1 MARTTHPE
9 PVSDLHTEVTDGGDV
24 GSPGSRTVIGESFD
38 AHRNS
43 LNFLRLVLAGL
54 VILSHG
60 RVIGGYSSEYVFSKT
75 TVGILAVYGFFGISG
90 YLIAASASSRPVGRY
105 LWQRALRILPA
116 FWVCLVVTAFGFGLY
131 AWNRLHP
138 MCGFSCYLHS
148 PNGPISYIVHNS
160 WLRLNQHGIAG
171 TPRGVPLPGTWDGS
185 LWTLFYEFLCYLVL
199 AALAVT
205 TLLRQRLAVLVF
217 AAAVWVAEIVITSV
231 PSLNAQFNL
240 FRNYDVS
247 VMLALLPVFLAGSL
261 LYLYRDRIPD
271 SGVLALGC
279 VGFIVLS
286 LVVPLGNHY
295 PVLTLTSTNLFAPV
309 LGYLMLWLGIHLP
322 LQRVG
327 SRNDYSYGVYI
338 YAYPVSQLLAI
349 WGVIRW
355 GYPAYV
361 VMIVLLTAPFAA
373 ASWWLVEKRALRLKH
388 VTVRVPRREVAPSH
402 GTLLPS
408 TGPTSTQVVD

>member
-1 MARTTHPE
+1 VPDM
-9 PVSDLHTEVTDGGDV
+9 HTELTDPGDL
-24 GSPGSRTVIGESFD
+24 GSPGSRTSRPVIGASFD
-38 AHRNS
+38 GRHNS
-43 LNFLRLVLAGL
+43 LNFLRLALAVL

-60 RVIGGYSSEYVFSKT
+60 RVIGGYSSEFVFSKT

-90 YLIAASASSRPVGRY
+90 YLIAASVSRQPIGRY
-105 LWQRALRILPA
+105 LWQRCLRIFPA

-131 AWNRLHP
+131 AWDRIHP
-138 MCGFSCYLHS
+138 CGFSCYIHS
-148 PNGPISYIVHNS
+148 PNGPFSYIVHNS

-171 TPRGVPLPGTWDGS
+171 TPSGVPLPGTWDGS
-185 LWTLFYEFLCYLVL
+185 LWTLFYEFLCYLILAVL
-199 AALAVT
+199 AIT
-205 TLLRQRLAVLVF
+205 TLLRHRLAVLVL
-217 AAAVWVAEIVITSV
+217 AVAVWVAEIVITSV

-240 FRNYDVS
+240 FVNYDVS
-247 VMLALLPVFLAGSL
+247 VMLALVPVFLAGSL

-271 SGVLALGC
+271 SGILALAC
-279 VGFIVLS
+279 VGCILLS
-286 LVVPLGNHY
+286 LVIPLGNHY

-338 YAYPVSQLLAI
+338 YAYPVSQLLAL
-349 WGVIRW
+349 WGVVRW

-361 VMIVLLTAPFAA
+361 ALIVLLTAPFAA

-388 VTVRVPRREVAPSH
+388 VTIPVRRREGARTH

-408 TGPTSTQVVD
+408 TEPLPSTLQTSTHVAD